1 VELED
6 FLRGRLEQ
14 PLPGAAAHGELV
26 PELPAARMRLKGAPP
41 DARRSAVIVPLMPR
55 PHALPDVLFTLRSE
69 SMRSHRGQISFPGGR
84 IDDGESEEDAALR
97 ELHEETGVDGKDVI
111 VLGRMSDIYIP
122 PSNSVVT
129 PFLSIVQRPNSYR
142 ISEAEVQE
150 IFDIPLMRFLDSSIR
165 RSMKREMFETV
176 VDVPYWH
183 VHPDVPLW
191 GATAMILNELV
202 WLTKEYLGEERP

>member
-1 VELED
+1 
-6 FLRGRLEQ
+6 
-14 PLPGAAAHGELV
+14 
-26 PELPAARMRLKGAPP
+26 
-41 DARRSAVIVPLMPR
+41 
-55 PHALPDVLFTLRSE
+55 
-69 SMRSHRGQISFPGGR
+69 MRSHRGQISFPGGR